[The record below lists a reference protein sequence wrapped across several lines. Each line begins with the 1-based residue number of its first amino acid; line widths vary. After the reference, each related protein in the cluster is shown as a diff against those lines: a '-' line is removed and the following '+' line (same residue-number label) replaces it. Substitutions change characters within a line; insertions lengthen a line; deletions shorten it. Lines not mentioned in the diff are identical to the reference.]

1 MFKKLKE
8 QEESSKEDILRLRI
22 EQTDYEFEAV

>member
-1 MFKKLKE
+1 MLKKLKE
-8 QEESSKEDILRLRI
+8 QEESSKEDILGLRI